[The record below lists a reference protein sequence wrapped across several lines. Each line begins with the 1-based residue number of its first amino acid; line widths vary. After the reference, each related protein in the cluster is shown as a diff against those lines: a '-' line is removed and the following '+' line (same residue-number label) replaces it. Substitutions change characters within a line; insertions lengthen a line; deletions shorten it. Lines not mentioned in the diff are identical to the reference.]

1 MNAKQ
6 WTLIKSG
13 ATPDVLTIPQFLSQ
27 RAVQHFHTTSTT
39 GTEDT
44 PSTIQ
49 DATEKVLPPVPVPV
63 PLRVGLDPFV
73 FAATF
78 PETLEHE
85 FAKTATRAGIPT
97 TTTIG
102 MIDTTHSTT
111 NLVDDIWGDERSAVP
126 VAPFRV
132 HPLQYAGVTV
142 AEKIATIRQQ
152 MTHEKTKATLAIFCT
167 LDDVAY
173 LCNLR
178 ATGDIAT
185 CPVGI
190 AYATV
195 TDQDTILYCDRAKI
209 AASSSVQEHLAAAA
223 VTVRPYEAIVHDVQ
237 QHVQQS
243 RDHKVWLDR
252 TRSNYKLSSLV
263 PTEQLL
269 DAQTSIT
276 PMKAIKN
283 TAELDGMRLAHA
295 VDGAAMA
302 KFMAWLDHEIRVL
315 GRRINEVDLDTKLTA
330 FRAEQ
335 PGFVELSFPTI
346 AGVGSNGAI
355 IHYSASND
363 KPELL
368 QSLDIHQPILIDSGG
383 QYKYGTTD
391 VTRTWYFGTV
401 SVNNAATTSSNTVV
415 DDDYID
421 SYTRV
426 LKGNIAVD
434 TMIFPGM
441 FTPFS

>member
-1 MNAKQ
+1 VITHEEAFLWTDSRYWNEATLQLNAKQ

-27 RAVQHFHTTSTT
+27 RAVRHYRHASTT
-39 GTEDT
+39 TTLQHPGTEEDRT
-44 PSTIQ
+44 
-49 DATEKVLPPVPVPV
+49 ALPV

-73 FAATF
+73 VAATF

-85 FAKTATRAGIPT
+85 FAKAATRDGIPM

-102 MIDTTHSTT
+102 TIDTTHSTT
-111 NLVDDIWGDERSAVP
+111 NLIDAIWGEERPAVP
-126 VAPFRV
+126 VSPFRV
-132 HPLQYAGVTV
+132 HPLQFAGVTV

-152 MTHEKTKATLAIFCT
+152 MTQENTKATLALFGT

-195 TDQDTILYCDRAKI
+195 TDQDTILYCDRAKM
-209 AASSSVQEHLAAAA
+209 AASASVQDHLTAAA
-223 VTVRPYEAIVHDVQ
+223 VTVRPYDAIVHDVQ
-237 QHVQQS
+237 HHVQQS
-243 RDHKVWLDR
+243 RDHTVWLDR

-263 PTEQLL
+263 PPEQLL
-269 DAQTSIT
+269 DAQNSIT

-315 GRRINEVDLDTKLTA
+315 GRRITEVDLDTKLTA
-330 FRAEQ
+330 CRAEQ

-355 IHYSASND
+355 IHYSASNE

-368 QSLDIHQPILIDSGG
+368 QSLDSHQPILIDSGG

-401 SVNNAATTSSNTVV
+401 SDNNAATTSSNTVV

-421 SYTRV
+421 SYTRI
-426 LKGNIAVD
+426 KG
-434 TMIFPGM
+434 
-441 FTPFS
+441 